1 MGIVILLST
10 NVFLVTRGLCH
21 QRLTTYALVP
31 AGMLFM
37 IGVFSY
43 DGIIASLWCYPS
55 IVACYCMLSQRR
67 AWIANAVIL
76 GVSLP
81 MVSNTLASEYAMR
94 VAATLVAISVF
105 SAILVRVIDR
115 LHGQL
120 KHQLIHDPLTGLL
133 NRMTLKNTLEAA
145 IDLQKNGAQA
155 STLLAV
161 DADHFKRINDLFGHD
176 IGDKALKHIA
186 KIFRAHLRTSDYAF
200 RTGGE
205 EFLILLDG
213 SLDRDVNVVAEQL
226 RKNIEKAEII
236 PDYRLTV
243 SIGQT
248 DSVPY
253 DTWTAWVKRA
263 DNLLFNAKKNGRNQI
278 SRFYDSK
285 LMPAVEFA

>member
-1 MGIVILLST
+1 M
-10 NVFLVTRGLCH
+10 
-21 QRLTTYALVP
+21 
-31 AGMLFM
+31 
-37 IGVFSY
+37 
-43 DGIIASLWCYPS
+43 
-55 IVACYCMLSQRR
+55 
-67 AWIANAVIL
+67 
-76 GVSLP
+76 
-81 MVSNTLASEYAMR
+81 
-94 VAATLVAISVF
+94 
-105 SAILVRVIDR
+105 
-115 LHGQL
+115 
-120 KHQLIHDPLTGLL
+120 
-133 NRMTLKNTLEAA
+133 
-145 IDLQKNGAQA
+145 
-155 STLLAV
+155 
-161 DADHFKRINDLFGHD
+161 
-176 IGDKALKHIA
+176 
-186 KIFRAHLRTSDYAF
+186 RTSDYAF

>member
-133 NRMTLKNTLEAA
+133 NRMTLKNTLEA
-145 IDLQKNGAQA
+145 
-155 STLLAV
+155 
-161 DADHFKRINDLFGHD
+161 
-176 IGDKALKHIA
+176 
-186 KIFRAHLRTSDYAF
+186 
-200 RTGGE
+200 
-205 EFLILLDG
+205 
-213 SLDRDVNVVAEQL
+213 EQL